1 MKKERLLKKELREL
15 KRIRTAI
22 MVGEHNG
29 DYDAVEERIEQIR
42 AELGTAEDREAIFA
56 MEPKSVQHLDTCYT
70 LGDFH
75 KVLEEYGSHYAV
87 SRAWGVPNKVL
98 ENWVKKE
105 EENEMAKLTIE
116 QYKPLAEKGMK
127 PKEIAETLGVKA
139 QDVYNAK
146 NEFKK
151 AGLIEDTKKTTAP
164 TAAQVKQVTEDVPV
178 VTTVKP
184 IQDFEKLFQEEKA
197 KHDKLKEIVAEY
209 QTSAKLSN
217 EAVDQLKKERSQ
229 LKTDI
234 KDLQE
239 IANGYEQHGEELNE
253 QLIAEREEIER
264 LRERLKQQPQTK
276 VEDATVIERLTSERD
291 ELERENDE
299 LAADYN
305 MIKAKYERLKSFA
318 KPIVAEFVESL

>member
-1 MKKERLLKKELREL
+1 MKRERLLKKELREL
-15 KRIRTAI
+15 KRTRTAI

-42 AELGTAEDREAIFA
+42 AELGTAEDRKAIIA
-56 MEPKSVQHLDTCYT
+56 TEPKSVQHLDTCYT

-75 KVLEEYGSHYAV
+75 KALEEYGSHYAV

-105 EENEMAKLTIE
+105 EEKEMAKLTIE
-116 QYKPLAEKGMK
+116 QYKPLAEKDMK
-127 PKEIAETLGVKA
+127 AKDIAERFGVTV
-139 QDVYNAK
+139 QTVYNLK
-146 NEFKK
+146 NRLKK
-151 AGLIEDTKKTTAP
+151 AGLIEDTKKATAP
-164 TAAQVKQVTEDVPV
+164 TAAPKKQVTEDVPV

-184 IQDFEKLFQEEKA
+184 MQDFEKLFQEEKA

-209 QTSAKLSN
+209 QKSAKLSN

-299 LAADYN
+299 LVAEYN

-318 KPIVAEFVESL
+318 KPIVTEFVESL

>member
-22 MVGEHNG
+22 IVGEHNG
-29 DYDAVEERIEQIR
+29 DYDSVEERINQIR
-42 AELGTAEDREAIFA
+42 DELGTAEDRGIIIA
-56 MEPKSVQHLDTCYT
+56 MEPKSPQHLDTCYT

-75 KVLEEYGSHYAV
+75 KALEEYGSRYAV

-105 EENEMAKLTIE
+105 EEKEMAKLTIE
-116 QYKPLAEKGMK
+116 QYKPLVEQGMK

-151 AGLIEDTKKTTAP
+151 AGLIEDTKKATAP
-164 TAAQVKQVTEDVPV
+164 TAAPKKQVTEDVPV
-178 VTTVKP
+178 VETVKP

-239 IANGYEQHGEELNE
+239 IANGYEQHAEELNE
-253 QLIAEREEIER
+253 QLIAEREEIKR

-318 KPIVAEFVESL
+318 KPIVTEFVESL

>member
-1 MKKERLLKKELREL
+1 MKKELVRK
-15 KRIRTAI
+15 
-22 MVGEHNG
+22 H
-29 DYDAVEERIEQIR
+29 
-42 AELGTAEDREAIFA
+42 REAL
-56 MEPKSVQHLDTCYT
+56 SH
-70 LGDFH
+70 
-75 KVLEEYGSHYAV
+75 LEETFRLVKGCAV
-87 SRAWGVPNKVL
+87 TNNCEKGVLNCHDCPRVIACNEAKKAAADVSEKVK
-98 ENWVKKE
+98 EMNEAIIARNDRVAIDARYNRVIAKE
-105 EENEMAKLTIE
+105 EKEMAKLTIE
-116 QYKPLAEKGMK
+116 QYKPLVEQGMK

-151 AGLIEDTKKTTAP
+151 AGLIEDTKKATAP
-164 TAAQVKQVTEDVPV
+164 TAAPKKQVTEDVPV

-184 IQDFEKLFQEEKA
+184 MQDFEKLFQEEKA

-253 QLIAEREEIER
+253 QLIAERNEIER

-276 VEDATVIERLTSERD
+276 VEDATIIERLTSERD

-299 LAADYN
+299 LVADYN

-318 KPIVAEFVESL
+318 KPIVTEFVESL

>member
-1 MKKERLLKKELREL
+1 MNKELVIKHREALTKFDNAALLKRGCSVKNRCGDGALNCHDCPRNIAYKVAEKE
-15 KRIRTAI
+15 
-22 MVGEHNG
+22 V
-29 DYDAVEERIEQIR
+29 AVVSEKIKKMN
-42 AELGTAEDREAIFA
+42 EAIIA
-56 MEPKSVQHLDTCYT
+56 KNDSIAADARMNRII
-70 LGDFH
+70 
-75 KVLEEYGSHYAV
+75 A
-87 SRAWGVPNKVL
+87 
-98 ENWVKKE
+98 KE
-105 EENEMAKLTIE
+105 EKEMAKLTIE
-116 QYKPLAEKGMK
+116 QYKPLAEQGMK

-139 QDVYNAK
+139 QDVYSAK
-146 NEFKK
+146 SEFKK
-151 AGLIEDTKKTTAP
+151 AGLIEDTKKATAP
-164 TAAQVKQVTEDVPV
+164 TAAPKKQVTEDVPV

-184 IQDFEKLFQEEKA
+184 MQDFEKLFIEEKA

-239 IANGYEQHGEELNE
+239 IANGYEQHAEELNE

-318 KPIVAEFVESL
+318 KPIVTEFVESL